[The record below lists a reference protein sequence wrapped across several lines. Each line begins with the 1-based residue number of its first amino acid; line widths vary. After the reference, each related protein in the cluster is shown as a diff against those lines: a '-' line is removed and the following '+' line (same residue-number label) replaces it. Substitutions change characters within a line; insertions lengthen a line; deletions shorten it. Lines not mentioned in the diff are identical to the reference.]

1 MMTDPIQN
9 TVYGD
14 FNCPFC
20 YALHEHLAAHNWL
33 NNVHWQLIEHAPD
46 AQIREFTL
54 DEQVELASEVA
65 TVRHRAPEVNI
76 ALPPIRSNTRRAN
89 QLTASLELLHP
100 QKAPEFRLAVYRA
113 LWQQGKDIAQES
125 VLLDILTDCGL
136 TASQLL
142 TYNLEQR
149 ESLLR
154 DWQAGWEE
162 PVYQRRIPILQHHKS
177 RAMLGLSSVSEI
189 LAYLSGNEKLLSCEV
204 ASCSF
209 KPRPIIALLG
219 SLTEHWHVIG
229 PLRNE
234 YDIRIFGSHEQLADH
249 LNGPETLDL
258 VLFTGLPD
266 TDENLACIELIQQR
280 NLQQLSVIFLDTE
293 YVPTREALSYQLS
306 YSDYLYPGLQEDVL
320 AARARRLI
328 NLKQLADQYQQLSN
342 RDHLTQL
349 YNRREFEHL
358 LELEWLRVTRAKRP
372 LSILI
377 IDIDHFKSYNDLHG
391 HLAGD
396 NCLRATAKL
405 IAKSVNRPA
414 DMAFRYGGEE
424 FILLL
429 PETHQKGAILV
440 AQNLQQL
447 LRDENPH
454 RDEDDI
460 QNITVSIGIATS
472 ASVSDPSPY
481 ELLQLADE
489 QLLAAKAAG
498 RNCFLATEQSQ
509 PSSAELLE

>member
-1 MMTDPIQN
+1 MKDPVQN

-20 YALHEHLAAHNWL
+20 YALHEHLAAHDWL
-33 NNVHWQLIEHAPD
+33 TDVRWKLIEHAPD

-65 TVRHRAPEVNI
+65 TVRHRAPEIHI

-89 QLTASLELLHP
+89 QLAASLELLHP
-100 QKAPEFRLAVYRA
+100 EKVPAFRLAVYRA
-113 LWQQGKDIAQES
+113 LWQQGRDIAQEQ
-125 VLLDILTDCGL
+125 VLLALLSECGL
-136 TASQLL
+136 TASEIQN
-142 TYNLEQR
+142 YNLAQR
-149 ESLLR
+149 EALLR
-154 DWQAGWEE
+154 EWQAGWED
-162 PVYQRRIPILQHHKS
+162 PVFQRRIPILQHHNS
-177 RAMLGLSSVSEI
+177 RAMLGLSSVTEI
-189 LAYLSGNEKLLSCEV
+189 LAYLSGNEKMLSCEV

-219 SLTEHWHVIG
+219 SLSEHWHFIE

-234 YDIRIFGSHEQLADH
+234 YDIRVMGSYQQLADH
-249 LNGPETLDL
+249 LNSPESLDL
-258 VLFTGLPD
+258 VLLTGTPD
-266 TDENLACIELIQQR
+266 SEANLACIELIQQR
-280 NLQQLSVIFLDTE
+280 NLQQLSVVFLDTG
-293 YVPTREALSYQLS
+293 YISATEALSYRLC
-306 YSDYLYPGLQEDVL
+306 YSDYLHPELQAEVFS
-320 AARARRLI
+320 ARSRRLI
-328 NLKQLADQYQQLSN
+328 SLKQLADQYQQLSN

-372 LSILI
+372 LSVLI
-377 IDIDHFKSYNDLHG
+377 IDIDHFKRYNDKHG

-429 PETHQKGAILV
+429 PETPMNGAIRV
-440 AQNLQQL
+440 AENLQQL

-454 RDEDDI
+454 RDDDKI
-460 QNITVSIGIATS
+460 CDITVSIGIATS
-472 ASVSDPSPY
+472 AKAHDPSPY
-481 ELLQLADE
+481 ELVQLADE

-498 RNCFLATEQSQ
+498 RNRYLATEQS
-509 PSSAELLE
+509 

>member
-1 MMTDPIQN
+1 MKDPVQN

-20 YALHEHLAAHNWL
+20 YALHEHLAAHDWL
-33 NNVHWQLIEHAPD
+33 TDVRWKLIEHAPD

-65 TVRHRAPEVNI
+65 TVRHRAPEIHI

-89 QLTASLELLHP
+89 QLAASLELLHP
-100 QKAPEFRLAVYRA
+100 EKVPAFRLAVYRA
-113 LWQQGKDIAQES
+113 LWQQGRDIAQEQ
-125 VLLDILTDCGL
+125 VLLALLSECGL
-136 TASQLL
+136 TASEIQN
-142 TYNLEQR
+142 YNLAQR
-149 ESLLR
+149 EALLR
-154 DWQAGWEE
+154 EWQAGWED
-162 PVYQRRIPILQHHKS
+162 PVFQRRIPILQHHNS
-177 RAMLGLSSVSEI
+177 RAMLGLSSVTEI
-189 LAYLSGNEKLLSCEV
+189 LAYLSGNEKMLSCEV

-219 SLTEHWHVIG
+219 SLSEHWHFIE

-234 YDIRIFGSHEQLADH
+234 YDIRVMGSYQQLADH
-249 LNGPETLDL
+249 LNSPESLDL
-258 VLFTGLPD
+258 VLLTGTPD
-266 TDENLACIELIQQR
+266 SEANLACIELIQQR
-280 NLQQLSVIFLDTE
+280 NLQQLSVVFLDTG
-293 YVPTREALSYQLS
+293 YISATEALSYRLC
-306 YSDYLYPGLQEDVL
+306 YSDYLHPELQAEVFS
-320 AARARRLI
+320 ARSRRLI
-328 NLKQLADQYQQLSN
+328 SLKQLADQYQQLSN

-372 LSILI
+372 LSVLI
-377 IDIDHFKSYNDLHG
+377 IDIDHFKRYNDKHG

-429 PETHQKGAILV
+429 PET
-440 AQNLQQL
+440 
-447 LRDENPH
+447 P
-454 RDEDDI
+454 
-460 QNITVSIGIATS
+460 
-472 ASVSDPSPY
+472 
-481 ELLQLADE
+481 
-489 QLLAAKAAG
+489 
-498 RNCFLATEQSQ
+498 
-509 PSSAELLE
+509 